1 MKVRRAA
8 ALPSTII
15 ASSSDLTTITV
26 MDVDNTLPEENHV
39 QKEKE
44 HANPGD
50 LDDLMGMMDNLVVGK
65 RNKGFED
72 GKRIGGVRRAFG
84 GRW

>member
-1 MKVRRAA
+1 
-8 ALPSTII
+8 
-15 ASSSDLTTITV
+15 

-39 QKEKE
+39 QEEKE
-44 HANPGD
+44 DAYTGD

-72 GKRIGGVRRAFG
+72 GKRMGGVRRAFG